1 MCIRDRPPGAR
12 DARACRA
19 GHFECFTMVR
29 EPVARVISYFYERIY
44 GGVYKHTRTLNDLSV
59 DEAEAVLRDFHFGR
73 ERGVN
78 VTSPG
83 AAAARARGGI
93 GRSRRRAA
101 ARARARG
108 GRARRDARAR
118 RRR

>member
-1 MCIRDRPPGAR
+1 MGRGDRPDDVELER
-12 DARACRA
+12 RRAA
-19 GHFECFTMVR
+19 EEDEGR

-78 VTSPG
+78 APSPG
-83 AAAARARGGI
+83 AAAAERCRSELSSTKSPRAESRKRAN
-93 GRSRRRAA
+93 RSPAGHA
-101 ARARARG
+101 
-108 GRARRDARAR
+108 
-118 RRR
+118 